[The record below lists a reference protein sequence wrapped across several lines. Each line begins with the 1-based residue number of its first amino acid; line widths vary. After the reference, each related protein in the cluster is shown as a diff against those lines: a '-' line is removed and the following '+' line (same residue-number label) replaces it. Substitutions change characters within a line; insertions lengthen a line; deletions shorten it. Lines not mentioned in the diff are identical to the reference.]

1 MRVDQ
6 ETLVTWTGEKDVYE
20 GGRLGGVQSLVD
32 SDAVQG
38 PSPVDSIL
46 LGLSACMAIDVRMI
60 LEKSRVPLTE
70 LSVSAQAE
78 RNETPPR
85 RLLKVRL
92 QYRLSGPGPEDQ
104 ARVQRAIDLSRD
116 RYCSVLHSLAPDIEL
131 TIEVEL
137 G

>member
-1 MRVDQ
+1 VRVDQ
-6 ETLVTWTGEKDVYE
+6 ETRLCWTGEEDVYE
-20 GGRLGGVQSLVD
+20 GGRVGGIQTLVD
-32 SDAVQG
+32 SDAVRG

-60 LEKSRVPLTE
+60 LEKSRVPLNE

-92 QYRLSGPGPEDQ
+92 QYRLSGPGPGDQ
-104 ARVQRAIDLSRD
+104 AKVQRAIDLSRD

-131 TIEVEL
+131 TTEVEL